1 MPPRRSRGRAADKDR
16 DGAVAAAL
24 PGNLTAEDLADFYR
38 RMILSRTIDER
49 IWALNR
55 QGKVPIAASSQGHE
69 AAQLGS
75 LLAAEKDGDCFL
87 FPYYRDLALKFAA
100 GLTAEEVMRSF
111 MGKAGDPYSNGRQ
124 FPLQGADLPRNII
137 QISNVVAAGLTQ
149 AVGYALAC
157 KMRGE
162 ETVVLVYFGDGASSQ
177 GETHEA
183 MNFAAIHSLP
193 VIFICENNRYAISV
207 PQRKQM
213 SIEEVASRAASYGFP
228 GFAVDGM
235 DFIACYESTREAI
248 NHARSEGP
256 VLLEMKVE
264 RFMSHTTDD
273 DDRRYRPVD
282 EVELARLRD
291 PIVTLGNL
299 LVENGIL
306 SQEQLDAAASEALDA
321 VDAAT
326 DAADVASPPDESTLH
341 YMVYSG

>member
-1 MPPRRSRGRAADKDR
+1 MPPRKPRARNNGA
-16 DGAVAAAL
+16 AVAAAL
-24 PGNLTAEDLADFYR
+24 PGNLTAEDLTDYYR
-38 RMILSRTIDER
+38 RMTLCRTIDER

-149 AVGYALAC
+149 SVGYALAC

-162 ETVVLVYFGDGASSQ
+162 KTVVLVYFGDGASSQ

-183 MNFAAIHSLP
+183 MNFASIHNLP
-193 VIFICENNRYAISV
+193 VVFICENNRYAISV

-213 SIEEVASRAASYGFP
+213 NIEEVASRAASYGFP

-235 DFIACYESTREAI
+235 DFIGCYEATREAI
-248 NHARSEGP
+248 NHARNEGP

-273 DDRRYRPVD
+273 DDRRYRPPE
-282 EVELARLRD
+282 EVEQARLRD
-291 PIVTLGNL
+291 PLITLGSL

-306 SQEQLDAAASEALDA
+306 TQEQLDATAAEALDA

-326 DAADVASPPDESTLH
+326 DAADSASPPDVSTLH

>member
-1 MPPRRSRGRAADKDR
+1 MPPQDPHTQGN
-16 DGAVAAAL
+16 GATDPAL
-24 PGNLTAEDLADFYR
+24 PGGLSAADLVDYYR
-38 RMILSRTIDER
+38 RMTLARAVDER

-75 LLAAEKDGDCFL
+75 LLAAEKDGECFL

-100 GLTAEEVMRSF
+100 GLTAEQVMRSF

-124 FPLQGADLPRNII
+124 FPLQGADLPRKII

-149 AVGYALAC
+149 SVGYALAC
-157 KMRGE
+157 QLRGE
-162 ETVVLVYFGDGASSQ
+162 RTVVLVYFGDGASSQ

-183 MNFAAIHSLP
+183 MNFASIHKLP
-193 VIFICENNRYAISV
+193 VVFICENNRYAISV

-213 SIEEVASRAASYGFP
+213 NVEEVASRAAGYGFA

-235 DFIACYESTREAI
+235 DFIGCYEATREAI
-248 NHARSEGP
+248 ASARARGP

-273 DDRRYRPVD
+273 DDRRYRPPE
-282 EVELARLRD
+282 EVAQARRRD
-291 PIVTLGNL
+291 PL
-299 LVENGIL
+299 LSFADL
-306 SQEQLDAAASEALDA
+306 LLQHRLQTQEQLDAIAADAMAA

-326 DAADVASPPDESTLH
+326 DAADSATPPDVSTLH